1 MGSIWE
7 GARQTSCLG
16 VSGSKYNL
24 RQTPSSAS
32 QEWQQWCELCQLLY
46 TAASALRR
54 VNGFVQTGILLWS
67 WARPAGSWKRGKCL
81 CLTPA
86 GGTLRVSGTPGP
98 GQGCCWLWIE
108 TKNRAKSQTQN
119 DLVSFKL
126 SVALKIPPKAF
137 SLFPTFSLTPLP
149 GCVNPAQP
157 NGIFCTMVW
166 TGKSYNRLD
175 ALERMLRI
183 PSLWAK
189 LCANSWFNKNCKIIY
204 IP

>member
-1 MGSIWE
+1 MDLCRLESCSGAEPDLQAPEKEGSV
-7 GARQTSCLG
+7 C
-16 VSGSKYNL
+16 VSLQLEEHWGSQGL
-24 RQTPSSAS
+24 
-32 QEWQQWCELCQLLY
+32 
-46 TAASALRR
+46 
-54 VNGFVQTGILLWS
+54 
-67 WARPAGSWKRGKCL
+67 
-81 CLTPA
+81 
-86 GGTLRVSGTPGP
+86 PGP
-98 GQGCCWLWIE
+98 GQGCGWLGIE

-119 DLVSFKL
+119 YLVSFKL

-157 NGIFCTMVW
+157 NGIFGLMVW

-175 ALERMLRI
+175 ALEMMLHI

-189 LCANSWFNKNCKIIY
+189 LWANSWFNKNCKIIY